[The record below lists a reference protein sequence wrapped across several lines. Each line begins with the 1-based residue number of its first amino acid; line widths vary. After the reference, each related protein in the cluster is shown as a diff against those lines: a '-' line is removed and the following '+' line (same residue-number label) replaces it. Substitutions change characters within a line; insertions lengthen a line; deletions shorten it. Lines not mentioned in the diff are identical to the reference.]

1 MSPQVLCRVGAL
13 FRSSGVAS
21 TSLEGSAPNNRGLD
35 ADGIAD
41 AAGPGAGACKLPV
54 GGWPQRSLASVD
66 PGSTESSLVQAVVQL
81 PAAWQSAGAAQI
93 SGGCGDWPRT
103 RAGRAMIII
112 SWLLSGLS
120 FVEIARALSF
130 ELYEV

>member
-1 MSPQVLCRVGAL
+1 MESRTQRARAQGP
-13 FRSSGVAS
+13 AS
-21 TSLEGSAPNNRGLD
+21 FQWV
-35 ADGIAD
+35 DGHSEAWQ
-41 AAGPGAGACKLPV
+41 A
-54 GGWPQRSLASVD
+54 WH